1 MTNNSYLA
9 IKTATTLIILLFISS
24 GVAFAHSGRTD
35 ANNCHTDHAKT
46 EEHCHK
52 ELLALATST
61 EITEE
66 IAETAEIKEEPPAT
80 AEVTEEVEKIKTDT
94 PATAAEATEEVEEVK
109 KDTPATAA
117 EVTEEVEEIKEETPV
132 IAEITEEVEEIK
144 EETPATAEIVKEV
157 KEEISATTEVTEK
170 SATTVEITED
180 KSSSTNSDSELTY
193 EEGIKE
199 GIRQCQKDPTSCGI
213 AINPYARVPRPWVAP
228 GYRYYPPRRW
238 YPPYPPRRY

>member
-46 EEHCHK
+46 EHHCHK

-80 AEVTEEVEKIKTDT
+80 AEVTEEVEKVKEDT
-94 PATAAEATEEVEEVK
+94 PATAAEVTEEVEEVK

-117 EVTEEVEEIKEETPV
+117 EVTEEVEEIKEETPL
-132 IAEITEEVEEIK
+132 IAEITEEVE

-157 KEEISATTEVTEK
+157 KEEISATTEVTNK

-180 KSSSTNSDSELTY
+180 KSSSTNSEPTY

-238 YPPYPPRRY
+238 YPPFPAPRRY